1 MNRTMNRTEEAEARR
16 KVNQAKTWYAKL
28 VEKNRQAEAEYEAKI
43 ARLENEWA
51 ELSGEAE
58 HQHQLK
64 LVQIQREREER
75 ASRCKDPWEAA
86 AIRQGLVWL

>member
-28 VEKNRQAEAEYEAKI
+28 VEKNRAAEAEYEAKI
-43 ARLENEWA
+43 AKLERDWA

-58 HQHQLK
+58 HQHQ
-64 LVQIQREREER
+64 VQLELIKAQR
-75 ASRCKDPWEAA
+75 A
-86 AIRQGLVWL
+86 